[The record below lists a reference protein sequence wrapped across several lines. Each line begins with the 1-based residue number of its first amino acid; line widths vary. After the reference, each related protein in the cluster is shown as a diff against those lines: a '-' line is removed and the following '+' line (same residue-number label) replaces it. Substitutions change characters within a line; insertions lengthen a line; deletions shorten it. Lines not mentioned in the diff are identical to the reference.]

1 MLTRTTESIM
11 ATTSTEILTQL
22 AADQADIRAGQ
33 PEIIET
39 LNTQA
44 QVLRLIAERLGVII
58 EKLTPE
64 VGEGPSMQELLAE
77 LVVRVGDNAALLRR
91 IDRRTESMAM
101 SLPDD
106 IVRAMKG
113 PAGENGSGAN
123 AHGPSGNTAS

>member
-1 MLTRTTESIM
+1 MLTRSTESIM
-11 ATTSTEILTQL
+11 ATTSTETLDQLT
-22 AADQADIRAGQ
+22 AGQADIKAGQ
-33 PEIIET
+33 TEIIET

-106 IVRAMKG
+106 VVRAMKG
-113 PAGENGSGAN
+113 PTGTNGNGAN
-123 AHGPSGNTAS
+123 GHGPSGDTAS

>member
-1 MLTRTTESIM
+1 M
-11 ATTSTEILTQL
+11 ATTSTEILDQL
-22 AADQADIRAGQ
+22 TAGQADIKAGQ
-33 PEIIET
+33 TEIIET

-64 VGEGPSMQELLAE
+64 VGDGPSMQELLAE

-101 SLPDD
+101 TLPDD
-106 IVRAMKG
+106 VVRAMKG
-113 PAGENGSGAN
+113 PPGAN
-123 AHGPSGNTAS
+123 GNGANGNGANGHGPSGDTAS

>member
-1 MLTRTTESIM
+1 M
-11 ATTSTEILTQL
+11 ATTSTEILDQL
-22 AADQADIRAGQ
+22 TAGQADIKAGQ
-33 PEIIET
+33 TEIIET

-106 IVRAMKG
+106 VVRAMKG
-113 PAGENGSGAN
+113 LPGAN
-123 AHGPSGNTAS
+123 GNGANGHGPSGDTAS

>member
-1 MLTRTTESIM
+1 M
-11 ATTSTEILTQL
+11 ATTSTEILGQL
-22 AADQADIRAGQ
+22 TAGQADLKAGQ
-33 PEIIET
+33 TEIIET

-77 LVVRVGDNAALLRR
+77 LVVRVGDNGTLLRR
-91 IDRRTESMAM
+91 IDHRTESMAM

-106 IVRAMKG
+106 VVRAMKG
-113 PAGENGSGAN
+113 APGAN
-123 AHGPSGNTAS
+123 GNGANGPDPSGRTAS